1 MTILNK
7 NYKNYYE
14 IKYKIMSYWDEVGK
28 KHSSS
33 LNSEKPN
40 VQYITRDYEE
50 LQRKKAERIA
60 KNYKEK
66 YHKEIVQGLS
76 EIVAED
82 ELAKER
88 DAFYGLRE
96 TKVDYYDDIAIITS
110 TPFYSEIKPR
120 RNRVSE
126 HSFNKLTGTKK

>member
-1 MTILNK
+1 MTILNTH
-7 NYKNYYE
+7 YKHYYE
-14 IKYKIMSYWDEVGK
+14 IKYEIMSYWDEVGK
-28 KHSSS
+28 QKTPPHTGKA
-33 LNSEKPN
+33 SEK
-40 VQYITRDYEE
+40 QYEE
-50 LQRKKAERIA
+50 EQRRKAEEIA